1 MSTIWH
7 TILHTVSSLWQSSG
21 LVGMSW
27 RELVMLLLGFF
38 LLYLAIAK
46 KFEPLLL
53 VPIAFGMLLT
63 NLPGAGLYHPELW
76 TADSVTHTYSY
87 QRILNEGGLLDLL
100 YIGVKAGIFPPLI
113 FLGIGAMTDFGPL
126 IANPKSFLLGAAAQG
141 GIFFTYIGAA
151 LLGFSPA
158 ESGSIAIIGGA
169 DGPTAIFVTTLYDAQ
184 ELWGLCVKVFSNV
197 VVVVLNY
204 VFSKLIIFK
213 KKQ

>member
-76 TADSVTHTYSY
+76 TADPVTHTYSY

-113 FLGIGAMTDFGPL
+113 FL
-126 IANPKSFLLGAAAQG
+126 
-141 GIFFTYIGAA
+141 
-151 LLGFSPA
+151 
-158 ESGSIAIIGGA
+158 
-169 DGPTAIFVTTLYDAQ
+169 
-184 ELWGLCVKVFSNV
+184 
-197 VVVVLNY
+197 VL
-204 VFSKLIIFK
+204 
-213 KKQ
+213 